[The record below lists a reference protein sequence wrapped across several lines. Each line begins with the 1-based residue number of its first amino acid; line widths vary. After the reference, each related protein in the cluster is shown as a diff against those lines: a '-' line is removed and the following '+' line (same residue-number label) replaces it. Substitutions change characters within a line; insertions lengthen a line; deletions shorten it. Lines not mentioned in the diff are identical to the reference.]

1 MDERGWIY
9 DRFLASERELG
20 GFAERLRAAE
30 HSDALLRSEMREG
43 FTRMERAQAETA
55 ASIAKSIETENA
67 HTRGEIARLDD
78 LHARNRA
85 ADEARAEAHRKEA
98 EAAST
103 RRSEE
108 MQKQHDLIVANL
120 KAALTEAER
129 SAKEVQRA
137 NRRIIAGVVIA
148 GIFAQQ
154 IIENLPS
161 ILRLLEQV
169 IQ

>member
-1 MDERGWIY
+1 MDDRGWIV
-9 DRFLASERELG
+9 DRFLATERELG
-20 GFAERLRAAE
+20 AFSEKHRALE
-30 HSDALLRSEMREG
+30 HSDALLRAEMRDG
-43 FTRMERAQAETA
+43 FTRQERALHDVATA
-55 ASIAKSIETENA
+55 ISKDIASENA

-78 LHARNRA
+78 LHNRNRA
-85 ADEARAEAHRKEA
+85 ADEARADTQRKAQDE
-98 EAAST
+98 
-103 RRSEE
+103 
-108 MQKQHDLIVANL
+108 QHERVVANL
-120 KAALTEAER
+120 KAALAEAEK
-129 SAKEVQRA
+129 SALEKDRA